1 MLSSPALQRAGPG
14 TPSVRYRN
22 EHVHGC
28 GSSCCILQ
36 AEKTHL
42 PSARQSTCQT
52 PLHPSFQPLPC
63 SGGDVSCLLRCWLC
77 HSVRGEGTPKGTCTP
92 VGTLCCVKDHQ
103 GREGPEHILCG
114 PPGHRCAQH
123 YQVPGPARGPQM
135 CLVLARPS
143 SPSCRF
149 RSLRNGREACNYTF
163 AICPRD

>member
-1 MLSSPALQRAGPG
+1 M
-14 TPSVRYRN
+14 
-22 EHVHGC
+22 HGC

-36 AEKTHL
+36 AEIHTCPAHGNQPVKP
-42 PSARQSTCQT
+42 PSIHHSS
-52 PLHPSFQPLPC
+52 LSPC

-77 HSVRGEGTPKGTCTP
+77 RSVRGEGTAKGTCTP
-92 VGTLCCVKDHQ
+92 VGTLCCAKDHQ

-114 PPGHRCAQH
+114 PPGHRCARH

-143 SPSCRF
+143 SASCRF
-149 RSLRNGREACNYTF
+149 PSLRNGQEACNSTF